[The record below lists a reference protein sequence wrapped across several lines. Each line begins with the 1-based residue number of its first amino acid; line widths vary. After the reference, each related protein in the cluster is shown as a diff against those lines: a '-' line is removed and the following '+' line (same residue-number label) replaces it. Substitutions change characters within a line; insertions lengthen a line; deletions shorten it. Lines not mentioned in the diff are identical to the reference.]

1 MSFAAWFLFLFSVY
15 LGDLPLENPDLFGG
29 DILGIE
35 DVHVMYPRKFY
46 HIVFFIDV

>member
-1 MSFAAWFLFLFSVY
+1 MERWYLFSDFEFSFAVY

-35 DVHVMYPRKFY
+35 DVHVMYSRKLY
-46 HIVFFIDV
+46 SFIFQ